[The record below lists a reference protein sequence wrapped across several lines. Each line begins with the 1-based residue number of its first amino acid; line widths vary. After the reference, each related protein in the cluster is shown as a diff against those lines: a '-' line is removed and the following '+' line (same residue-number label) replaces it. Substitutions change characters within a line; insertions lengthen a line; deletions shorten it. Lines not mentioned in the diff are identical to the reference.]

1 VDTKTLA
8 AGNDTFDATN
18 LTFGSND
25 IIDGAAGSDTLNIT
39 NNGTAALTLPAAVV
53 SNVETINVRNLA
65 STSLASGSAEVST
78 VTVGALKSGQTITVA
93 GQTLLATADLSE
105 AAVATALAT
114 ADVADT
120 NETGTGWVLSGN
132 LTTGYAKAAGT
143 NADQVKYTA
152 STVGDKADLTIT
164 GNAVSNI
171 KSAQIITYGGI
182 AENAE
187 THSLKINGTSV
198 SFTTD
203 GSGTIAEIATGMAAA
218 INGTMGRSIAT
229 AVGTTVQIVSDSV
242 VTIGDFAESSATA
255 ALTEAVALAPSKQTI
270 AVTAATASATAT
282 MSFVINGTTVTT
294 GAVGADATT
303 AAAAIVAAINT
314 YYGAA
319 IASNSTNTVT
329 WDSGK
334 VGLAFG
340 APVASAG
347 TYTYAI
353 TDVTASGGLLSTDA
367 PVISITNG
375 TAETAAATYATTVD
389 ATKFANA
396 TTFNSDLSTANVIVS
411 NVATGQV
418 VGMKGNGTVA
428 TGGLD
433 ATYGSTV
440 TAATV
445 NLTGGT
451 NGGAVALT
459 AAAAT
464 TVSLTS
470 TGAPLTSTGLTGT
483 NTVASL
489 NIGGT
494 TTSTL
499 NIVAD
504 SNLTTGTGAVTLT
517 AKTLNVSG
525 AATSVVLDSDTA
537 LSASNLTTIDA
548 SGMTVGGVTLGLVAG
563 ITSFKGGQGADT
575 VTTAGIA
582 TGSVVDAGV
591 GGDTLIIG
599 SAGDVDTAAEGA
611 RYLSF
616 ETVRAASGSYDASLV
631 SSATAIQMTGAGTLS
646 NLNATQAGN
655 VQIRTSGQYTAS
667 LITETGTSDVLTMK
681 LGTGSSSSAAT
692 SITTGLTANGFETI
706 NLATNHG
713 STAATGSDRTSTIA
727 AFTADSVTAINLT
740 GSAFTITNPA
750 TTKKVTIDAS
760 ALVGNGAT
768 TPVGLTVNST
778 GNLVNG
784 STVIGSAVRDSYTI
798 AAEGSTFNG
807 GAGDDQFV
815 IVSTGPAA
823 LTAADGVTDLVLDG
837 GANSTSTTTGKDV
850 LEFADSTIT
859 DDLTLTD
866 ANFTKISGM
875 ESLKLSNTGSLSLTT
890 GSAFNATFADGVKIT
905 TGALVDAKT
914 FTLNGGLSTTA
925 IDLTVDGALL
935 VGNAATE
942 DITIRTGTAN
952 DKVTFTGT
960 VFVGAAA
967 GDGATITVATGDGDD
982 TISVTTGTII
992 DDSDNQAIIITGGK
1006 GKDTITMVKVNGG
1019 DTGAAGSQ
1027 VHLGNAQIIMADGDS
1042 TTGNYDVIVGFD
1054 AGATT
1059 DIADNLDFAGSS
1071 NAVSAFSN
1079 STDFGTILTHSISN
1093 GVVTF
1098 DDIAN
1103 FTTALIITSSN
1114 LSDVLGYLA
1123 ANTANNGVVAFTFD
1137 SDNNGSAESTLV
1149 YHNGDTGAT
1158 DSLVMLKDVVLTGLS
1173 TAINETS
1180 GYAQIS

>member
-1 VDTKTLA
+1 MDTKTLT

-25 IIDGAAGSDTLNIT
+25 IIDGAAGSDILNIT

-65 STSLASGSAEVST
+65 SSSLASGAAEVAT
-78 VTVGALKSGQTITVA
+78 VTVGALKAGQTITVA
-93 GQTLLATADLSE
+93 GQTVLATADLAE
-105 AAVATALAT
+105 AAVATALAS
-114 ADVADT
+114 AASA
-120 NETGTGWVLSGN
+120 TGYVLSGTI
-132 LTTGYAKAAGT
+132 TTGWGKAAGT
-143 NADQVKYTA
+143 NADQVLYTA
-152 STVGDKADLTIT
+152 TTVGDKQNLTLT
-164 GNAVSNI
+164 GNAGSNLQQVST
-171 KSAQIITYGGI
+171 ITVGGTVVSTDTTTFTYNGATVVTAAHGATTAASVAGVLATAINSYAGKVI
-182 AENAE
+182 AKAAGDVVQVMSDTPVSLAGFDATGSTATTYVNALAPSVQ
-187 THSLKINGTSV
+187 TLTVGGTAIVADATISFTINGTV
-198 SFTTD
+198 VTTAAVPAVPAD
-203 GSGTIAEIATGMAAA
+203 DDDANAFVIAAA
-218 INGTMGRSIAT
+218 IN
-229 AVGTTVQIVSDSV
+229 D
-242 VTIGDFAESSATA
+242 
-255 ALTEAVALAPSKQTI
+255 
-270 AVTAATASATAT
+270 
-282 MSFVINGTTVTT
+282 
-294 GAVGADATT
+294 
-303 AAAAIVAAINT
+303 
-314 YYGAA
+314 YYGAT
-319 IASNSTNTVT
+319 IATVGATTNAHIVTVN
-329 WDSGK
+329 SGK
-334 VGLAFG
+334 VGLAIGGFT
-340 APVASAG
+340 ASAG
-347 TYTYAI
+347 TSTVALS
-353 TDVTASGGLLSTDA
+353 VTTVSSGIATTDA

-375 TAETAAATYATTVD
+375 TAETAAATHATTVD

-411 NVATGQV
+411 NVAKDQV

-459 AAAAT
+459 ASAAT

-517 AKTLNVSG
+517 AKTLNISG
-525 AATSVVLDSDTA
+525 AATSVILDSDTA

-599 SAGDVDTAAEGA
+599 SAGDVDTAAKGA

-655 VQIRTSGQYTAS
+655 VQIRNSGQYTAS

-681 LGTGSSSSAAT
+681 LGTGSSASAAT

-784 STVIGSAVRDSYTI
+784 STVIGSAERDSYTI

-807 GAGDDQFV
+807 GGGDDQFV

-982 TISVTTGTII
+982 TISITTGTIV

-1042 TTGNYDVIVGFD
+1042 TTANYDVIVGFD

-1071 NAVSAFSN
+1071 NAVSAFS
-1079 STDFGTILTHSISN
+1079 TQLISEQ
-1093 GVVTF
+1093 
-1098 DDIAN
+1098 
-1103 FTTALIITSSN
+1103 S
-1114 LSDVLGYLA
+1114 
-1123 ANTANNGVVAFTFD
+1123 
-1137 SDNNGSAESTLV
+1137 
-1149 YHNGDTGAT
+1149 
-1158 DSLVMLKDVVLTGLS
+1158 
-1173 TAINETS
+1173 
-1180 GYAQIS
+1180 